1 MNSFNIPKP
10 GKSKQELLEKLE
22 RFKNDY
28 SSQINENDI
37 TIEETDDGYK
47 ISAQKKVLF
56 MSFYVNAEITAKD
69 GSYEISWESNA
80 PASKVDEALEKIK
93 IELEKE

>member
-1 MNSFNIPKP
+1 MNILNIPKP

-37 TIEETDDGYK
+37 TIEKTDDGYK
-47 ISAQKKVLF
+47 INAQKKVLF
-56 MSFYVNAEITAKD
+56 MSFYVNAEITAKV
-69 GSYEISWESNA
+69 GAYEISWESNA
-80 PASKVDEALEKIK
+80 PKSKVDEALEKIK
-93 IELEKE
+93 IELEKD

>member
-1 MNSFNIPKP
+1 MNSIIIPKP

-22 RFKNDY
+22 RFKSEY
-28 SSQINENDI
+28 SKQLDENEV
-37 TIEETDDGYK
+37 TLEKSADGYK

-69 GSYEISWESNA
+69 GSYELSWESNA
-80 PASKVDEALEKIK
+80 PESKVEEALEKIK